1 MERETIKVPVM
12 RFSGSEAVELAD
24 MVVREL
30 SLTIVLNGTNL
41 VTILCSPIAIE
52 ALTVGFLIAQGFIE
66 HIRDINKIWMDKQST
81 SIHVETTRPIDITF
95 KPVLASSGAR
105 NLATAEVWKK
115 RSGGQVTVT
124 PPQIYALMEEF
135 EHTSRVFERTGG
147 VHSAAL
153 CDTSSILVFH
163 EDIGRHNAID
173 KIFGQC
179 MLQGILL
186 DQNIIITSGRV
197 SSEIVYKVAKGEI
210 TILVSRSAPTD
221 RGVALAD
228 GLGITLIGFVRDNKM
243 NVYTN
248 RWRVMPDRR

>member
-1 MERETIKVPVM
+1 MERETVKVPVI

-41 VTILCSPIAIE
+41 VTILCSPIEVE
-52 ALTVGFLIAQGFIE
+52 ALTAGFLFAQGFIE
-66 HIRDINKIWMDKQST
+66 RREDINKLWMDMQSC
-81 SIHVETTRPIDITF
+81 SVHVETVRPVNIAF

-105 NLATAEVWKK
+105 SLTSVDVWKK
-115 RSGGQVTVT
+115 SSGEQVTVT
-124 PPQIYALMEEF
+124 PSQVFALTEEF
-135 EHTSRVFERTGG
+135 VHTSSVFKHTGG
-147 VHSAAL
+147 VHGAAL
-153 CDTSSILVFH
+153 CDTSSILMFH

-179 MLQGILL
+179 LLQGKSP
-186 DQNIIITSGRV
+186 DQHIIITSGRV
-197 SSEIVYKVAKGEI
+197 SSEIVYKVAKGEVP
-210 TILVSRSAPTD
+210 ILVSKSAPTD

-228 GLGITLIGFVRDNKM
+228 GLGITLIGFVRDTRM

-248 RWRVMPDRR
+248 RWRVTPDRR